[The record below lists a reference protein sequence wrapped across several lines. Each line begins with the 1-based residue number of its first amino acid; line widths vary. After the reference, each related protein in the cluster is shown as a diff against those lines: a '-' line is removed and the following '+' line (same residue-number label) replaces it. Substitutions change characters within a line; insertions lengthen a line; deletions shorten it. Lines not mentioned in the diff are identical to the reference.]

1 MNSISIN
8 NVIPKFF
15 TPKTINQTDTIWN
28 KKTTFSKGNCYLI
41 IAPSGSG
48 KSTLANAI
56 LGNHFEYEGQI
67 LFNNTNIKTLSIE
80 SIVSYRKSEIQLLFQ
95 DVRLINDLTIR
106 ENVHLRIFEKKPTTF
121 ITEIDEYAEILGIST
136 LLDKKAKNCSYG
148 ERQRSAILRSL
159 INPAEFLIFDEC
171 FSHLDLENK
180 QKAFNLINSVAQK
193 NNSAVIFF
201 ELNDLPFNHN
211 YIKLN
216 L

>member
-8 NVIPKFF
+8 NVIPKYFV
-15 TPKTINQTDTIWN
+15 PKTLEKNDTIW
-28 KKTTFSKGNCYLI
+28 KKNTTFNKGDNYII

-48 KSTLANAI
+48 KSTLANAV

-67 LFNNTNIKTLSIE
+67 LYDNFDLKSMSIE
-80 SIVSYRKSEIQLLFQ
+80 EIVNFRRKNLQLLFQ
-95 DVRLINDLTIR
+95 DIRLINDLTIR
-106 ENVHLRIFEKKPTTF
+106 ENILLRVFNKKDRQYENKLT
-121 ITEIDEYAEILGIST
+121 EYAQILGITS

-159 INPAEFLIFDEC
+159 IHPAEFLIYDEC
-171 FSHLDLENK
+171 FSHLDFENK
-180 QKAFNLINSVAQK
+180 EKAFHLINKVAK
-193 NNSAVIFF
+193 EEGSAVIFF
-201 ELNDLPFNHN
+201 ELNDFSFTHN

>member
-1 MNSISIN
+1 MNSISIH

-15 TPKTINQTDTIWN
+15 IPKTLEQNETIW
-28 KKTTFSKGNCYLI
+28 KKNTTFNKGENYII

-48 KSTLANAI
+48 KSTLANAV

-67 LFNNTNIKTLSIE
+67 LYDTFDLKSMSVEAIVNFRRNN
-80 SIVSYRKSEIQLLFQ
+80 IQLLFQ
-95 DVRLINDLTIR
+95 DIRLINDLTIR
-106 ENVHLRIFEKKPTTF
+106 ENILLRVFNKKDRQFEEKLS
-121 ITEIDEYAEILGIST
+121 EYAQILGIAT

-159 INPAEFLIFDEC
+159 IHPAEFLIYDEC
-171 FSHLDLENK
+171 FSHLDFENK
-180 QKAFNLINSVAQK
+180 EKAFQLIHRVGKEAG
-193 NNSAVIFF
+193 SAVIFF
-201 ELNDLPFNHN
+201 ELNDFSFTHN